1 MSARSEQ
8 ERARQAY
15 ADNREKRQ
23 SGDVRRVQDNARI
36 DGSNT
41 SGRNPGGAR

>member
-1 MSARSEQ
+1 MSAETEQ

-15 ADNREKRQ
+15 GASREQRE
-23 SGDVRRVQDNARI
+23 SGDVQRAQDNARI

-41 SGRNPGGAR
+41 SGSNPGGAR